1 MSQIR
6 LTNLQKLR
14 ICKHQDA
21 NPRITQ
27 TALAAW
33 TKDAFDLQKALS
45 QAAISKI
52 IKKRKELEAMET
64 TDLSAKRPRTVQH
77 PAVDEA
83 VAFWVLQC
91 QHRGVALTGDL
102 IRAKAQTFA
111 GSMGVSEENISFSHG
126 WLHKFQQRH
135 KLRAVRIHGESGS
148 ADMGALEEAL
158 PHLKAVVAGYA
169 PRDVYNMDETGL
181 FYSMTPD
188 KTIAQQE
195 VEGFK
200 KDKTRITVALTA
212 NADGS
217 DKLPPV
223 FIGHAKKPRCFERKT
238 AERLGFLYRNN
249 KKAWMTGIL
258 FQEWLGDVDKS
269 MKQKDR
275 KILLLMDNAPSHIV
289 ADLEITN
296 ITVQVLPPNTTSKV
310 QPMDAGII
318 AAFKRH
324 YRRLHLQNALDRDE
338 RGETNLYKVDQLTAM
353 RWSLAA

>member
-1 MSQIR
+1 M
-6 LTNLQKLR
+6 
-14 ICKHQDA
+14 D
-21 NPRITQ
+21 
-27 TALAAW
+27 
-33 TKDAFDLQKALS
+33 
-45 QAAISKI
+45 
-52 IKKRKELEAMET
+52 T

-77 PAVDEA
+77 PAVEEA

-158 PHLKAVVAGYA
+158 PHIKAVVAGYA

-195 VEGFK
+195 
-200 KDKTRITVALTA
+200 TRITVALTA

-223 FIGHAKKPRCFERKT
+223 FIGHAKKLWCFERKT

-249 KKAWMTGIL
+249 KKAWMNGIL

-269 MKQKDR
+269 MKV
-275 KILLLMDNAPSHIV
+275 IWGMP
-289 ADLEITN
+289 
-296 ITVQVLPPNTTSKV
+296 
-310 QPMDAGII
+310 
-318 AAFKRH
+318 
-324 YRRLHLQNALDRDE
+324 
-338 RGETNLYKVDQLTAM
+338 
-353 RWSLAA
+353 

>member
-1 MSQIR
+1 M
-6 LTNLQKLR
+6 
-14 ICKHQDA
+14 D
-21 NPRITQ
+21 
-27 TALAAW
+27 
-33 TKDAFDLQKALS
+33 
-45 QAAISKI
+45 
-52 IKKRKELEAMET
+52 T

-77 PAVDEA
+77 PSMEEA

-111 GSMGVSEENISFSHG
+111 GSMGVSEENINFSHG

-158 PHLKAVVAGYA
+158 PPSRPWLLVMRHVTCTTWTKLV
-169 PRDVYNMDETGL
+169 GL

-217 DKLPPV
+217 DKLRRSSLDTP
-223 FIGHAKKPRCFERKT
+223 
-238 AERLGFLYRNN
+238 
-249 KKAWMTGIL
+249 
-258 FQEWLGDVDKS
+258 KS
-269 MKQKDR
+269 R
-275 KILLLMDNAPSHIV
+275 G
-289 ADLEITN
+289 
-296 ITVQVLPPNTTSKV
+296 VLS
-310 QPMDAGII
+310 A
-318 AAFKRH
+318 R
-324 YRRLHLQNALDRDE
+324 
-338 RGETNLYKVDQLTAM
+338 QL
-353 RWSLAA
+353 SD

>member
-6 LTNLQKLR
+6 LTNEQKLR

-33 TKDAFDLQKALS
+33 TKDAFNLQKALS

-52 IKKRKELEAMET
+52 IKKRKELEAMDT

-77 PAVDEA
+77 PAVEEA

-91 QHRGVALTGDL
+91 QHRGFALTGDL

-111 GSMGVSEENISFSHG
+111 GSMGVSEKNISFSHG

-195 VEGFK
+195 
-200 KDKTRITVALTA
+200 TRITVALTA

-217 DKLPPV
+217 DKLPPF

-269 MKQKDR
+269 MKV
-275 KILLLMDNAPSHIV
+275 IWGMP
-289 ADLEITN
+289 
-296 ITVQVLPPNTTSKV
+296 
-310 QPMDAGII
+310 
-318 AAFKRH
+318 
-324 YRRLHLQNALDRDE
+324 
-338 RGETNLYKVDQLTAM
+338 
-353 RWSLAA
+353 